1 VRGLALLWDG
11 VRMNGEG
18 TVKKL
23 RKDTPGGRR
32 INGRHRL
39 RWIDNV
45 ELDMKHTGV
54 KIRRI
59 GTSDRTERTSVVG
72 EAKGKI

>member
-1 VRGLALLWDG
+1 
-11 VRMNGEG
+11 MKTNGEG
-18 TVKKL
+18 AVKKL
-23 RKDTPGGRR
+23 WKDTPGGRR

-39 RWIDNV
+39 KWVDNV

-59 GTSDRTERTSVVG
+59 GTSDRTERTHDVG
-72 EAKGKI
+72 GNQG